1 MSGVMYAGMERRE
14 AERFFDP
21 PVQSRVESESVWKG
35 VRILNISKTGLR
47 FSSDVP
53 FTKGLNL
60 VFGMVKNGE
69 KAKSEIK
76 VDGTILND
84 YGKKSGAGYEYG
96 IKFNM
101 PANQALDRYI
111 DSMYPR

>member
-14 AERFFDP
+14 AERFYDP
-21 PVQSRVESESVWKG
+21 PVQSRVESGSVWRG

-53 FTKGLNL
+53 LAKGLNL
-60 VFGMVKNGE
+60 VFGMVKHGE

-76 VDGTILND
+76 VDGMILND
-84 YGKKSGAGYEYG
+84 YGGKSGTGYEYG
-96 IKFNM
+96 VKFDMSASNAM
-101 PANQALDRYI
+101 DFQIDRLYA
-111 DSMYPR
+111 R